1 MTDRVTAPGYPF
13 GAMRDLQESPARLA
27 DPGIPPDPCYPC
39 KVPRNAEVIRQ
50 WSILK
55 ELEASRRVT
64 IDDLAARTGVT
75 TRTIRRDLEA
85 LQTAGFPLFDET
97 HDGKKYWT
105 LEQKAFKRLDD
116 TGFTLAEL
124 SALYFSRTLV
134 ECLSGTPFQRDV
146 SSAFDKLSAA
156 LTPGMKQ
163 FLDRMPLVMEAKAEP
178 GVQAT
183 EPRTKEVAQL
193 VEATMQHRRV
203 TMRYHSFSSNREK
216 TYVFEPYR
224 LLFGQG
230 GLYVI
235 GMVPE
240 YGELR
245 TFAVDRVE
253 QVSLTEERFE
263 PLELPEDAFAHS
275 LGVNQGAPEQ
285 IEILFGPKIARY
297 VRGRV
302 WHPSQRVNEQPD
314 GSLRLTLD
322 VVNDWALKSWILGFG
337 GLAKVTTPE
346 NLVAEIA
353 AELRTAAA
361 NYESDGSACGELD
374 DATARRRDV
383 NN

>member
-1 MTDRVTAPGYPF
+1 M
-13 GAMRDLQESPARLA
+13 
-27 DPGIPPDPCYPC
+27 
-39 KVPRNAEVIRQ
+39 PRNAEVIRQ

-105 LEQKAFKRLDD
+105 LEQKAFRRLDD

-146 SSAFDKLSAA
+146 TSAFDKLAAA

-178 GVQAT
+178 GAQAT

-216 TYVFEPYR
+216 TYVLEPYR

-235 GMVPE
+235 GYVPE

-245 TFAVDRVE
+245 TFAVDRIA

-263 PLELPEDAFAHS
+263 PLELPDDTFAHS
-275 LGVNQGAPEQ
+275 LGINQGTPER
-285 IEILFGPKIARY
+285 IELHFAPKIARY
-297 VRGRV
+297 VRERV
-302 WHPSQRVNEQPD
+302 WHPSQELSDGDD
-314 GSLRLTLD
+314 GSIQLILN
-322 VVNDWALKSWILGFG
+322 VVNDWALKSWVLGFG
-337 GLAKVTTPE
+337 ALATVLSPSH
-346 NLVAEIA
+346 LSDEIVREIDA
-353 AELRTAAA
+353 ARG
-361 NYESDGSACGELD
+361 NYPKQP
-374 DATARRRDV
+374 
-383 NN
+383 

>member
-1 MTDRVTAPGYPF
+1 M
-13 GAMRDLQESPARLA
+13 
-27 DPGIPPDPCYPC
+27 
-39 KVPRNAEVIRQ
+39 PRNAEVIRQ

-64 IDDLAARTGVT
+64 IDDLALRTGVT

-97 HDGKKYWT
+97 HDGKKFWT
-105 LEQKAFKRLDD
+105 LEQKAFKRLED
-116 TGFTLAEL
+116 TAFTLAEL

-134 ECLSGTPFQRDV
+134 ECLSGTPFERDV
-146 SSAFDKLSAA
+146 RSAFDKLSAA

-163 FLDRMPLVMEAKAEP
+163 FLDRMPLVMQAKAEP
-178 GVQAT
+178 GAQAAA
-183 EPRTKEVAQL
+183 PRTKEVAQL
-193 VEATMQHRRV
+193 VEATMQQRRV

-240 YGELR
+240 YGGLR
-245 TFAVDRVE
+245 TFAVDRVA
-253 QVSLTEERFE
+253 QVSVTEERFE
-263 PLELPEDAFAHS
+263 PLELPDDAFAHS
-275 LGVNQGAPEQ
+275 LGVNQGTPEK
-285 IEILFGPKIARY
+285 IEVLFASKIARY
-297 VRGRV
+297 VRERV
-302 WHPSQRVNEQPD
+302 WHPSQELIELPD
-314 GSLRLTLD
+314 GSLRLTLN

-346 NLVAEIA
+346 RLAAEIG
-353 AELRTAAA
+353 AELRTATA

-374 DATARRRDV
+374 DATTRRRDA
-383 NN
+383 NR